1 MFHLKEVE
9 RMPFL
14 CKIAM
19 VTLAILHLAASWVT
33 VDLSVPSFWVT
44 AVVLVAGIVLM
55 GKGFKKVTLLFLCMG
70 CSLLLYFHQDF
81 SVWVAAT
88 NSMANVISLLVVMQL
103 FSIPIKA
110 GNYQS
115 MMHYWL
121 MKSFQGEAGLF
132 LFATILTNVFA
143 SFLSF
148 GTIPVMFSLF
158 GDTLQNTVGNYK
170 RFIATAIARGYALA
184 VLWAPGAINLLLV
197 AQATGVR
204 WLNLFMPGF
213 LLSLLGIA
221 TSYALERKV
230 NFSSQVVWSG
240 QPIDGRTL
248 TSTDARAKAGHIG
261 LVVIGLVFFTII
273 LEQFNLAATTASRIM
288 WAGFVVVGIW
298 SAFFV
303 RQPDFFAAISVY
315 WQHGLLKTVDLAP
328 LFVSMGIFSTA
339 VQKTGLLTLIQ
350 PELQWLANMAGSL
363 ALVCMPLVLIV
374 CAIGGIHPFISIVMF
389 GQVLMNLNLS
399 VTTVSIALSLALGGS
414 VAYILSPFAGIVL
427 TLAKFLNCRPTDV
440 ALHWNWVYCSLFFFE
455 GLVFI
460 YFWGRLAL

>member
-1 MFHLKEVE
+1 M
-9 RMPFL
+9 
-14 CKIAM
+14 
-19 VTLAILHLAASWVT
+19 LAILHLAASWMSI
-33 VDLSVPSFWVT
+33 DLSVPAFLIT
-44 AVVLVAGIVLM
+44 TVVLVAGTVLM
-55 GKGFKKVTLLFLCMG
+55 GKGFRKVTLLFLCMG
-70 CSLLLYFHQDF
+70 CSLLLYFRQDF
-81 SVWVAAT
+81 SVWIAAT

-148 GTIPVMFSLF
+148 GTIPVMFSLV
-158 GDTLQNTVGNYK
+158 GATCQNTVGNYK

-204 WLNLFMPGF
+204 WLELFIPGF
-213 LLSLLGIA
+213 LLSLLGIV
-221 TSYALERKV
+221 TSYALESKV
-230 NFSSQVVWSG
+230 HFSSQVNWSG
-240 QPIDGRTL
+240 QPVECSTL
-248 TSTDARAKAGHIG
+248 TSTEARAKAGHIG
-261 LVVIGLVFFTII
+261 LVVISLVLLTII
-273 LEQFNLAATTASRIM
+273 LEQFDLAATTASRIM
-288 WAGFVVVGIW
+288 WAGVVVVGVW
-298 SAFFV
+298 SAFLV
-303 RQPDFFAAISVY
+303 RQPDFSAAVSAY

-339 VQKTGLLTLIQ
+339 IQKSDLLTLIQ
-350 PELQWLANMAGSL
+350 PELQQLANITGDL
-363 ALVCMPLVLIV
+363 ALGCMPLLLIV
-374 CAIGGIHPFISIVMF
+374 CAVIGIHPFISIVMF
-389 GQVLMNLNLS
+389 GQVLMNLNLP
-399 VTTVSIALSLALGGS
+399 VTTVAVALSLALGGS

-440 ALHWNWVYCSLFFFE
+440 ALNWNWVYCLLFFLE
-455 GLVFI
+455 GLAFI
-460 YFWGRLAL
+460 YLWGRLAL